1 MLPDRLWPTSVE
13 TSSLHAS
20 KQADWMGH
28 MKKIGILGGVGWAS
42 TVDYYR
48 AIAEGAGRYHA
59 ERGHGS
65 PLPIPPM
72 TIESVTQARTR
83 ALRGVAGD
91 EASWADFDAVFRD
104 ALLTLE
110 RAGCDFGI
118 IASNTPHARLHAIRQ
133 GVSMPILSIFDATA
147 EATAGSGAS
156 RALVLGTTV
165 TMQATNYANRLAA
178 EGITANERLPEPE
191 ISQMQAMIDSDFYG
205 GASDAARARLLA
217 FCDKHACPGTAILLA
232 CTELPLA
239 FPNHLDDPVFEAD
252 GHLFVNPSAAHVAA
266 ALKEALT

>member
-1 MLPDRLWPTSVE
+1 
-13 TSSLHAS
+13 
-20 KQADWMGH
+20 

-48 AIAEGAGRYHA
+48 AIAEGAGRYFA

-72 TIESVTQARTR
+72 TIESVTQAKTR

-91 EASWADFDAVFRD
+91 EASWAAFDAVFRD

-147 EATAGSGAS
+147 EVTAASGAS
-156 RALVLGTTV
+156 QALVLGTTV
-165 TMQATNYANRLAA
+165 TMQAANYADRLAR
-178 EGITANERLPEPE
+178 EGITANARLPDPE
-191 ISQMQAMIDSDFYG
+191 IAEMQAMIDSDFYG
-205 GASDAARARLLA
+205 GASDTARGRLLA
-217 FCDKHACPGTAILLA
+217 FCNRHATPGTAILLA

-239 FPNHLDDPVFEAD
+239 FPDHLDDPVFRAD
-252 GHLFVNPSAAHVAA
+252 GHLFINPSAAHVAA
-266 ALKEALT
+266 ALAEALSD

>member
-1 MLPDRLWPTSVE
+1 
-13 TSSLHAS
+13 
-20 KQADWMGH
+20 

-48 AIAEGAGRYHA
+48 AIAEGAGRYFA

-72 TIESVTQARTR
+72 TIESVTQAETR

-91 EASWADFDAVFRD
+91 EDSWAAFDAVFRE

-110 RAGCDFGI
+110 HAGCDFGI
-118 IASNTPHARLHAIRQ
+118 IASNTPHARLHAIRE

-147 EATAGSGAS
+147 DATASTGATN
-156 RALVLGTTV
+156 ALVLGTAI
-165 TMQATNYANRLAA
+165 TMQATNYADRLAA
-178 EGITANERLPEPE
+178 EGITANTRLPEPE
-191 ISQMQAMIDSDFYG
+191 IAEMQAMIDSDFYG
-205 GASDAARARLLA
+205 GASDTAHARLLA
-217 FCDKHACPGTAILLA
+217 FCNKHAAPGTAILLA

-239 FPNHLDDPVFEAD
+239 FPDHLDDPVFEAD
-252 GHLFVNPSAAHVAA
+252 GHLFINPSAAHVAA
-266 ALKEALT
+266 ALNEALEG

>member
-1 MLPDRLWPTSVE
+1 
-13 TSSLHAS
+13 
-20 KQADWMGH
+20 

-48 AIAEGAGRYHA
+48 AISQGAGKYFA
-59 ERGHGS
+59 KRGYGS

-72 TIESVTQARTR
+72 TIESVTQAETR

-91 EASWADFDAVFRD
+91 EASWAGFDAVFRE

-110 RAGCDFGI
+110 NAGCDFGI

-147 EATAGSGAS
+147 EVTAATGAS
-156 RALVLGTTV
+156 KALILGTSV
-165 TMQATNYANRLAA
+165 TMQATHYADRLAE
-178 EGITANERLPEPE
+178 EGITANDRLPNPE
-191 ISQMQAMIDSDFYG
+191 IAEMQAMIDRDFYG
-205 GASDAARARLLA
+205 GASDSARPRLLA
-217 FCDKHACPGTAILLA
+217 FCNKHATPGTAILLA

-239 FPNHLDDPVFEAD
+239 FPDHLDDPVFEAE
-252 GHLFVNPSAAHVAA
+252 GHLFINPSAAHVAA
-266 ALKEALT
+266 ALNEALEG

>member
-1 MLPDRLWPTSVE
+1 
-13 TSSLHAS
+13 
-20 KQADWMGH
+20 

-48 AIAEGAGRYHA
+48 AIAEGAGRYFA
-59 ERGHGS
+59 ARGHGS
-65 PLPIPPM
+65 PLPVPPM

-83 ALRGVAGD
+83 ALRGVAGN
-91 EASWADFDAVFRD
+91 EESWAEFDAVFRD

-110 RAGCDFGI
+110 NAGCDFGI

-147 EATAGSGAS
+147 EATAKTGAS
-156 RALVLGTTV
+156 HALVLGTTV
-165 TMQATNYANRLAA
+165 TMQATNYAERLAV
-178 EGITANERLPEPE
+178 EGVTANVRLPDPDVDE
-191 ISQMQAMIDSDFYG
+191 MQAMIDSDFYG
-205 GASDAARARLLA
+205 GASGTAHARLLA
-217 FCDKHACPGTAILLA
+217 FCNRHATPGTAILLA

-252 GHLFVNPSAAHVAA
+252 GHLFINPSAAHVAA
-266 ALKEALT
+266 ALKQALPAD

>member
-1 MLPDRLWPTSVE
+1 
-13 TSSLHAS
+13 
-20 KQADWMGH
+20 

-48 AIAEGAGRYHA
+48 AIAEGAGRYFA

-72 TIESVTQARTR
+72 TIESVTQAKTR

-91 EASWADFDAVFRD
+91 EDSWAAFDAVFRE

-110 RAGCDFGI
+110 HAGCDFGI
-118 IASNTPHARLHAIRQ
+118 IASNTPHARLHAIRE

-147 EATAGSGAS
+147 DATASTGATN
-156 RALVLGTTV
+156 ALVLGTAV
-165 TMQATNYANRLAA
+165 TMQATNYADRLAA
-178 EGITANERLPEPE
+178 EGITANTRLPEPE
-191 ISQMQAMIDSDFYG
+191 IAEMQAMIDSDFYG
-205 GASDAARARLLA
+205 GASDTAHARLLA
-217 FCDKHACPGTAILLA
+217 FCNKHAAPGTAILLA

-239 FPNHLDDPVFEAD
+239 FPDHLDDPVFEAD
-252 GHLFVNPSAAHVAA
+252 GHMFINPSAAHVAA
-266 ALKEALT
+266 ALNEALEG